1 MKTLPKWKAVIV
13 ASAMLMAQSAMAQDI
28 PALNANDYTKPAWTK
43 LNRMIATLQPST
55 MPYSINMTVNGDP
68 STRMAFAWF
77 TNPEITDGEVQIVAK
92 ADATVDDFLTPT
104 ITIKATATD
113 VKGLNYSIAKNK
125 LTGIES
131 NTKAD

>member
-1 MKTLPKWKAVIV
+1 MKTLLKWKAVIV
-13 ASAMLMAQSAMAQDI
+13 ASAMLMAQSAMAQEI

-77 TNPEITDGEVQIVAK
+77 TNPDITDGVVQIVAK

-104 ITIKATATD
+104 ITINLSS
-113 VKGLNYSIAKNK
+113 G
-125 LTGIES
+125 
-131 NTKAD
+131 